1 MTDSSGQT
9 RPSEPQN
16 PRAAGAGVQ
25 TPMTGVTSGGAYYLS
40 CLYAIWTREVKRSVR
55 ESGQLVGAFSRP
67 LLWVIIFGVGL
78 TPYFRT
84 GLRET
89 TFMVPFTYMQFIFP
103 AVVLLNIL
111 YPSIQSAV
119 SLIHD
124 RQFGF
129 FREVFASPVPRSA
142 VFFGKLLGGAT
153 VAVLQGGLVLLL
165 APYVDV
171 PLGFSQLPAVLGVMF
186 LVALAFTAIGLL
198 IAQKMKSFEGF
209 GVFSNALILPVYFL
223 ASSVFPMDPSL
234 SVQQQ
239 QQVFPS
245 WLVFLVHINPLT
257 YAIDLLRGFIIDYR
271 EQSFA
276 VDLSVV
282 IALTLV
288 SCALAYRGFRR

>member
-1 MTDSSGQT
+1 MTAYSAT
-9 RPSEPQN
+9 T
-16 PRAAGAGVQ
+16 GAG
-25 TPMTGVTSGGAYYLS
+25 YYLS
-40 CLYAIWTREVKRSVR
+40 CLYAIWSREVKRSVR

-89 TFMVPFTYMQFIFP
+89 TFVVPFTYMQYIFP
-103 AVVLLNIL
+103 AVVVLNIL

-119 SLIHD
+119 SLIYD

-153 VAVLQGGLVLLL
+153 VATLQGGLVLLL

-171 PLGFSQLPAVLGVMF
+171 AITPAMLPGILGVML
-186 LVALAFTAIGLL
+186 LVSLAFTAVGLL
-198 IAQKMKSFEGF
+198 IASRLKSFEGF
-209 GVFSNALILPVYFL
+209 GVFSNALILPLYFL
-223 ASSVFPMDPSL
+223 ASSVFPLDPSL

-239 QQVFPS
+239 QQVFPA
-245 WLVFLVHINPLT
+245 WLVLLVRANPLT
-257 YAIDLLRGFIIDYR
+257 YAIDLLRGFIINYR
-271 EQSFA
+271 EHA
-276 VDLSVV
+276 VALDVGVV
-282 IALTLV
+282 LALTLTACTV
-288 SCALAYRGFRR
+288 AYREFRR

>member
-1 MTDSSGQT
+1 MTASSAT
-9 RPSEPQN
+9 T
-16 PRAAGAGVQ
+16 GAG
-25 TPMTGVTSGGAYYLS
+25 YYLS
-40 CLYAIWTREVKRSVR
+40 CLYAIWSREVKRSVR

-89 TFMVPFTYMQFIFP
+89 TFVVPFTYMQYIFP
-103 AVVLLNIL
+103 AVVVLNIL

-119 SLIHD
+119 SLIYD

-153 VAVLQGGLVLLL
+153 VATLQGGLVLLL

-171 PLGFSQLPAVLGVMF
+171 TITPAMLPGILSVML
-186 LVALAFTAIGLL
+186 LVSLAFTAVGLL
-198 IAQKMKSFEGF
+198 IASRLRSFEGF
-209 GVFSNALILPVYFL
+209 GVFSNALILPLYFL
-223 ASSVFPMDPSL
+223 ASSVFPLDPSL

-239 QQVFPS
+239 QVFPA
-245 WLVFLVHINPLT
+245 WLVLLVRANPLT

-271 EQSFA
+271 EHPIA
-276 VDLSVV
+276 LDVTVV
-282 IALTLV
+282 LALTLV
-288 SCALAYRGFRR
+288 ACTVAYREFRR